1 MTKSRVRS
9 TPISSLLAILLVGG
23 CAGGT
28 EVSGLSPE
36 PSLSPRWRS
45 APMRLLVLNGQEDYD
60 NRYLSTVVVDGP
72 GQPGPCS
79 GVLIHPRLVLTA
91 AHCVCPSRGKSL
103 DSKQCL
109 RATNVVEYTYKREGQ
124 GYKVIPRSGRGTVQ
138 PHENFQVRL
147 DDTGIVKSSTSDLAV
162 IFLEEALGRTNI
174 DFELPKIEPD
184 INDDVVVV
192 GYGLTENAESA
203 VDRRFF
209 GRNKITDKGR
219 SDLTKR
225 NDNDVSL
232 LFELSG
238 AHVAAGDSG
247 GPCFIE
253 DGKKRWLVGIT
264 AQGDGR
270 ISRFTSLYRHLSW
283 LNQQLEKAKR
293 RSL

>member
-1 MTKSRVRS
+1 
-9 TPISSLLAILLVGG
+9 
-23 CAGGT
+23 
-28 EVSGLSPE
+28 
-36 PSLSPRWRS
+36 
-45 APMRLLVLNGQEDYD
+45 MRLLVLNGQEDYD
-60 NRYLSTVVVDGP
+60 NRYLSTLVVDGP
-72 GQPGPCS
+72 GQSGPCS

-109 RATNVVEYTYKREGQ
+109 RATNVMEYTYKREGQ
-124 GYKVIPRSGRGTVQ
+124 GYKVTPRSRRGTVQ
-138 PHENFQVRL
+138 PHENFKVRL

-162 IFLEEALGRTNI
+162 IFLEEALGGTSI
-174 DFELPKIEPD
+174 GFELSKTEPD
-184 INDDVVVV
+184 INDDVIVV
-192 GYGLTENAESA
+192 GYGLTEKTEND

-219 SDLTKR
+219 SDLTDR

-253 DGKKRWLVGIT
+253 NGKKRWLVGIT
-264 AQGDGR
+264 SQGDGTT
-270 ISRFTSLYRHLSW
+270 SRFTSTSRHLSW
-283 LNQQLEKAKR
+283 LYQQIEKAKKQ
-293 RSL
+293 SM